1 MDQSLTGK
9 QFHRCLRN
17 LILMT
22 WTIPPVFGLSSLLYI
37 DMFSSRQMQ
46 DILVSPIE
54 PEFIIAWIVLATWYL
69 PRILRPVREYLD
81 KPAIANEE
89 KVSHLL
95 RIFPLYYWGAFITYL
110 LLAPTS
116 VMVSAIYFSD
126 YIASPADWFRIHLVS
141 LNVSII
147 VGLPIFFMILDLFGL
162 VAGRLHIH
170 KPHVTLKTKVFMIGA
185 LVPLLIDTMLVQYYW
200 TRTGYFTVE
209 TFLVWLTLEFLAICG
224 SFIFIRSF
232 GQSLS
237 PLQKLINK
245 DIDTTPAQLSELV
258 AKSTDELGVITTDYR
273 QLLEELY
280 AHRHE
285 LENQVLLRTQELT
298 SINKELE
305 AFAYSVSHDLRAP
318 LRSINGFAHILF
330 DNYAN
335 GIDEEA
341 REYLKRIVDASAR
354 MSHIIDALLNLSR
367 VTRSGLKREQVNLS
381 KMASKIL
388 ENQKQDKNERLIE
401 IRILPD
407 LITNADKHLA
417 HILLENLLNNALKFT
432 SYKTHT
438 IIEIGEIR
446 RDGKSF
452 FYITDNG
459 AGFDMRFA
467 DKLFQA
473 FQRLHPQHEFEG
485 VGIGLATVQR
495 IINMHGGQIW
505 AESKLGEGATFFFS
519 L

>member
-285 LENQVLLRTQELT
+285 LENQVLLLQR
-298 SINKELE
+298 NM
-305 AFAYSVSHDLRAP
+305 F
-318 LRSINGFAHILF
+318 
-330 DNYAN
+330 
-335 GIDEEA
+335 
-341 REYLKRIVDASAR
+341 RI
-354 MSHIIDALLNLSR
+354 
-367 VTRSGLKREQVNLS
+367 
-381 KMASKIL
+381 
-388 ENQKQDKNERLIE
+388 
-401 IRILPD
+401 
-407 LITNADKHLA
+407 
-417 HILLENLLNNALKFT
+417 
-432 SYKTHT
+432 
-438 IIEIGEIR
+438 
-446 RDGKSF
+446 
-452 FYITDNG
+452 
-459 AGFDMRFA
+459 
-467 DKLFQA
+467 
-473 FQRLHPQHEFEG
+473 
-485 VGIGLATVQR
+485 
-495 IINMHGGQIW
+495 W
-505 AESKLGEGATFFFS
+505 
-519 L
+519 